1 MKGEVLEET
10 NIFVFTEGENTQLKK
25 HEFEDLKYVSKT
37 INFETQAKEILA
49 FINNLAKTVNK
60 NAFCLKTL
68 LEQNSKKEE
77 MLESNL
83 FLNYLDEK
91 NNSLMSFLKPEKKD
105 NKEKQDNPFTEVSSK
120 CMKDKIK
127 ETMNLNNELFVAF
140 LDQMKEL
147 QVKFVGLENQTF
159 KNEEEL
165 KSQQTLFEKNKE
177 NQKEEMSLLENL
189 LNQKITKLCNN
200 ENEVKEKMDKYVTQ
214 ISDSE
219 NRLKS
224 EIKYLT
230 QRIEEANKVIRSK
243 SELGNSR
250 NESKEE
256 LFNKY
261 LEVSIFRKFQDLQK
275 ELLDAMDEKI
285 NKLDIGANTLNQMSE
300 IKTPVIKM
308 DGNKMRPIQA
318 LESKKDRGMTLSQNE
333 IIKELDEKVNDMERN
348 LNKKIIGID
357 SRLKEIED
365 IKKLNKLVTRI
376 QMELNLKINK
386 EVFDSEIE
394 TKLGRNEFFDFVNK
408 NLISNDKIKT
418 LEHLMA
424 QFVQNSDKKINEVGK
439 KLKKCQNELISL
451 ETKFENV
458 NSNNGNK
465 LEENIGKLNETG
477 NQMNDLEKQ
486 MQNLNREFEQTR
498 NQIFELVTA
507 RINSLATTKP
517 VCCLSCG
524 ARDVNYPPLE
534 LKGEGLNGRMF
545 QMESEGV
552 YINKNF
558 GTNDKKQYKSFVINK
573 QRGKTGKMMGKKTWE
588 ENMSKVSTKGGE
600 ESCARF
606 SGVTKDK
613 NTNVAESAKF
623 VTGEEV
629 FSRELVVHE
638 HCEQRHNPVEHLISK
653 GALKLEKTRPFSS
666 IPIRNRFK
674 SGKID
679 K

>member
-1 MKGEVLEET
+1 MKGEVFEET
-10 NIFVFTEGENTQLKK
+10 NIFVFTGGENTQLKK

-60 NAFCLKTL
+60 NAFCLKIL
-68 LEQNSKKEE
+68 LERKSKKEE
-77 MLESNL
+77 KLESNL

-91 NNSLMSFLKPEKKD
+91 NTSIINFLNTDKKD
-105 NKEKQDNPFTEVSSK
+105 NKEKQDNPIIEITSK

-127 ETMNLNNELFVAF
+127 ETMNLNNQLFVAF

-147 QVKFVGLENQTF
+147 QFKFDGLENKTT

-165 KSQQTLFEKNKE
+165 KSQQTLFETNKE
-177 NQKEEMSLLENL
+177 NGKEDLSLLEIS

-200 ENEVKEKMDKYVTQ
+200 ENEVKEKMDKCVNK

-261 LEVSIFRKFQDLQK
+261 LEVTTFRKFQYLQK

-285 NKLDIGANTLNQMSE
+285 NKLDMCANTLSQMSE
-300 IKTPVIKM
+300 IKTPVIKIEGDQM
-308 DGNKMRPIQA
+308 KPIEV
-318 LESKKDRGMTLSQNE
+318 LDSKKNRGITLSQNE
-333 IIKELDEKVNDMERN
+333 MIKELSEKVNDIERN

-386 EVFDSEIE
+386 EVFDNEIE
-394 TKLGRNEFFDFVNK
+394 TKLDRNEFFDFANK

-424 QFVQNSDKKINEVGK
+424 QNVQNSNKKINEVSK
-439 KLKKCQNELISL
+439 KLKKCQNEIILL

-486 MQNLNREFEQTR
+486 IQNLNREFEQTR

-545 QMESEGV
+545 QMESEV
-552 YINKNF
+552 VDLNKNF
-558 GTNDKKQYKSFVINK
+558 EANDKKQYKSFVINK
-573 QRGKTGKMMGKKTWE
+573 QRGKTGKMMDKKTWE

-600 ESCARF
+600 ESFARF

-613 NTNVAESAKF
+613 NTNVAESDKF

-629 FSRELVVHE
+629 FSREVVVHE
-638 HCEQRHNPVEHLISK
+638 HCKQRHNPVEHLISK
-653 GALKLEKTRPFSS
+653 GALKLEKKRPFSS
-666 IPIRNRFK
+666 MPIRNRFK
-674 SGKID
+674 SGKMD